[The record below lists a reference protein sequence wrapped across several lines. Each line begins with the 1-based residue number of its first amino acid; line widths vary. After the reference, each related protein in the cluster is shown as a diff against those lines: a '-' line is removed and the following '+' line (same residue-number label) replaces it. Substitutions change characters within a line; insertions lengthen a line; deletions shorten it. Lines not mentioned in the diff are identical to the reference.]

1 MSKTYKPTTLEGS
14 IRDACDSLDQVKLK
28 NKRSVMM
35 RPTVDAKGDFV
46 SRSICGSQK
55 DLERAIN
62 HKEKTKD
69 YAQLKQMLL
78 KHKNDPDAKVKAEI
92 SGFNVRRMKKIETS
106 QRGHQR
112 KVKATAQGAIKKI
125 EA

>member
-1 MSKTYKPTTLEGS
+1 MFASRTYKPKTIEGS
-14 IRDACDSLDQVKLK
+14 IKDFCDNIDQIKLK

-55 DLERAIN
+55 YLEKAIN

-69 YAQLKQMLL
+69 YALLKQILL
-78 KHKNDPDAKVKAEI
+78 KHKNDPDAKVKA
-92 SGFNVRRMKKIETS
+92 
-106 QRGHQR
+106 
-112 KVKATAQGAIKKI
+112 
-125 EA
+125 